1 MKTIELIN
9 LTLNE
14 IRRSAQVIADMTTES
29 EMIVSH
35 QASENVKDILNA
47 RIKENHEVLNQC
59 RIALREVLENIA
71 EYQNSCDMVSG
82 VDAELGKVAYD
93 LIYERKTDEDYD

>member
-14 IRRSAQVIADMTTES
+14 IRRSAQVIADVTTES
-29 EMIVSH
+29 EMIVPH
-35 QASENVKDILNA
+35 QADGTVKDILNK
-47 RIKENHEVLNQC
+47 RINENNEALNQC
-59 RIALREVLENIA
+59 RIALREVLEDIA

-93 LIYERKTDEDYD
+93 LIYERKTDADYD

>member
-1 MKTIELIN
+1 MTTIELIN

-14 IRRSAQVIADMTTES
+14 IRRSAQVVADVTVEA
-29 EMIVSH
+29 EMILPH
-35 QASENVKDILNA
+35 QASETVKDILSE
-47 RIKENHEVLNQC
+47 RIKQNKDALNQC
-59 RIALREVLENIA
+59 RIALREALEDIA
-71 EYQNSCDMVSG
+71 EYQNSIDMVSS